1 VPTSDRVE
9 KWQRAVREA
18 RKAMAHYMQYRR
30 LAIANFIGRYYSEQ
44 GAKEE
49 TPLNMTYS
57 AVTSIVPLLVSRN
70 PRAQCRAKSEG
81 MLFAARMLR
90 KDLDEWCD
98 EADFE
103 AEMRLAVLQA
113 LFGFG
118 IVSCGSEPKTEVG
131 DPSERLFAERVY
143 AEAVSA
149 ADYVIDPRAKRRRDA
164 EFEGE
169 RYQASLAWVQESGF
183 FENTES
189 LKPLERKQDEEENKR
204 FPEAD
209 ALSPEVELVN
219 LWVPSDAVIYTL
231 PVEGQGSRV
240 LRETEWGGDE
250 RGPYEMLG
258 FADAPDSLLP
268 VPPVQAW
275 LDLHILVNNAAR
287 KMGYRIRHGKNVIGY
302 TAAGQQD
309 AARIRKANDL
319 EEIQMDNPDAVKE
332 FQYGMDVAGLQ
343 GTINYLISHF
353 SRQSGNTDLLGG
365 LGASTPTLGQEQ
377 MLWESAGGRIKDM
390 RNQIYSFTQR
400 VLQKAGWFLWTDP
413 MRATKFLEQLP
424 GLGISRETTFGPE
437 DRQGDL
443 SDIEI
448 GVEPYSMESPSPMQV
463 AEKVTQWVERY
474 VLPTAHLTAAAGRHL
489 DAEALVRMMGE
500 KFGLTEAE
508 VADLYRPGPPIDL
521 APVQQAAPTSGGRS
535 PSQRATRAPGA
546 QQAAP
551 TPEPVGAGAR
561 GGAG

>member
-1 VPTSDRVE
+1 VATQTPNSDRVE

-18 RKAMAHYMQYRR
+18 RKAMRHYMQYR
-30 LAIANFIGRYYSEQ
+30 LVAIQNYIGRYYSEK

-49 TPLNMTYS
+49 CPLNMTYS

-70 PRAQCRAKSEG
+70 PRAQCRAKAESQ
-81 MLFAARMLR
+81 LYAARMLR

-118 IVSCGSEPKTEVG
+118 IVSCGSEPKTQVG

-149 ADYVIDPRAKRRRDA
+149 ADYIIDPRAKRRRDA

-183 FENTES
+183 FENADA
-189 LKPLERKQDEEENKR
+189 LKPVERKQDEQEGKR
-204 FPEAD
+204 YPEAD

-219 LWVPSDAVIYTL
+219 LWVPSDGAIYTL

-240 LRETEWGGDE
+240 LRTTEWGGDE

-258 FADAPDSLLP
+258 FADAPDDLLP

-287 KMGYRIRHGKNVIGY
+287 KMGKRIEKGKRVIGY
-302 TAAGQQD
+302 AAGAEQD
-309 AARIRKANDL
+309 AERIRKASDL
-319 EEIQMDNPDAVKE
+319 EAIRMDNPEAVKE
-332 FQYGMDVAGLQ
+332 YDFGMDVAGLQ

-365 LGASTPTLGQEQ
+365 LGSSTPTLGQEQ

-463 AEKVTQWVERY
+463 AEKVTAWVERY
-474 VLPTAHLTAAAGRHL
+474 VLPTAHLAAAQGRQL
-489 DAEALVRMMGE
+489 DAEALVRFMAD
-500 KFGLTEAE
+500 KFGITEAE
-508 VADLYRPGPPIDL
+508 VADLYKPGVPMEL
-521 APVQQAAPTSGGRS
+521 APIQQAAPMNRPKA
-535 PSQRATRAPGA
+535 PSQRVTRSPGS

-551 TPEPVGAGAR
+551 TPEPAGVGA
-561 GGAG
+561 